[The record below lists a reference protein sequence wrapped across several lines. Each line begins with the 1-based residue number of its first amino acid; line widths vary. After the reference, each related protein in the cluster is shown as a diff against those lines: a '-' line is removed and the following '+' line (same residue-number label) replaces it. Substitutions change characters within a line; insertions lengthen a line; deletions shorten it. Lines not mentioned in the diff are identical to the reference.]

1 MAEYGFG
8 SFIYQDI
15 KPRLTA
21 QNWPLSSQNPSQ
33 FALNRYKKNGET
45 KKVTFEATIPFA
57 ELNMNE
63 NPENRPE
70 KNWHNFL
77 TFKIKGDSSVALKVL
92 NGEFSPRFE

>member
-1 MAEYGFG
+1 LAAIV
-8 SFIYQDI
+8 S
-15 KPRLTA
+15 KPIA
-21 QNWPLSSQNPSQ
+21 VCFEPIQ
-33 FALNRYKKNGET
+33 KNGET

>member
-1 MAEYGFG
+1 
-8 SFIYQDI
+8 
-15 KPRLTA
+15 
-21 QNWPLSSQNPSQ
+21 
-33 FALNRYKKNGET
+33 
-45 KKVTFEATIPFA
+45 
-57 ELNMNE
+57 MNE